1 MWQPVPDGRPCFLV
15 YPYTARLLEGQGLTG
30 HTEGARFDNRTLVEH
45 LQMLR
50 RYARMLVSDPS
61 DADDLVQETMKRIL
75 TYLDGS
81 KEIVNL
87 RAYLLTVLHNVRAD
101 MVKRRVR
108 AGEEVSVD
116 DVALIAPDASASDRT
131 MYRQVLEAVHRL
143 PEEHRRIILL
153 VGLEGM
159 SYRETAEILG
169 LPIGTV
175 MSRLSRARAALRQD
189 LGLRQF
195 EAILEVT

>member
-1 MWQPVPDGRPCFLV
+1 M
-15 YPYTARLLEGQGLTG
+15 TG
-30 HTEGARFDNRTLVEH
+30 HTEDSDRPRFDERTLVEH

-50 RYARMLVSDPS
+50 RYARVLVSDPA

-75 TYLDGS
+75 TYLDGT
-81 KEIVNL
+81 KEVANL

-101 MVKRRVR
+101 MMKRRQR
-108 AGEEVSVD
+108 TGEEVPIE
-116 DVALIAPDASASDRT
+116 DVPLIAPDASASDRM

-143 PEEHRRIILL
+143 PEEHRKIILL

-175 MSRLSRARAALRQD
+175 MSRLSRARTALRQD
-189 LGLRQF
+189 LDLRQF
-195 EAILEVT
+195 EPILEPG